1 MEQLVAGVE
10 GRAVDVGIVERN
22 AVGADEVSLD
32 IVKTCTGG
40 AGIAGGR
47 ISNELVSGKQ
57 LDRPLAVFGN
67 QHHA

>member
-32 IVKTCTGG
+32 IVKTCTGV
-40 AGIAGGR
+40 GIAGGR